1 MSFEAQQIRREI
13 PLAGL
18 TRAHV
23 VLCLLTLA
31 GAWLRLSHL
40 GSKSLWLDEGATVAL
55 ARASWQH
62 FAWVWWHGEANLQTI
77 YFLLMRGWVRFGI
90 SEAWLRLPSALFGI
104 ASIPLIYVVGRK
116 LMASKAALAAA
127 ALLTFSPTHV
137 EYSQEAR
144 SYALA
149 ILLVLLSTYVF
160 VAAVQSGRRR
170 DWVLWTILGVAAFYT
185 HDFAALILVAQ
196 ACSLVFR
203 KNAPWRPAMLG
214 GAIIFLCGLPAI
226 TYIFRASPENLHF
239 LWMPRPTPKELWHLA
254 MFFGGSGA
262 KVAVSAV
269 LWIAGVV
276 AVVRSRRSANRDHF
290 WRAMLIVLWAVV
302 PVVITALVSLP
313 HPMFLQRY
321 MIFSL
326 PATILLAALGMSVLH
341 RGHVGAIFVVVLCAI
356 SVPTIVESYSKP
368 REDWRG
374 ASNAILS
381 SASPGDAVVF
391 FPFYTRI
398 MLDYYRDR
406 YSADA
411 PALQVFAPGYYA
423 GGEDVRALLQ
433 SLNSNPHQFRHV
445 WVAVAGTNAQPAS
458 FDFGD
463 ATILK
468 LQSIYGTPT
477 IRRFSEITVQEYGR

>member
-1 MSFEAQQIRREI
+1 MFADRLR
-13 PLAGL
+13 
-18 TRAHV
+18 RAHG
-23 VLCLLTLA
+23 VLFLLTLI

-40 GSKSLWLDEGATVAL
+40 GSKSFWLDEGATVAL
-55 ARASWQH
+55 ARASWRH

-77 YFLLMRGWVRFGI
+77 YFLLMRGWVHFGI
-90 SEAWLRLPSALFGI
+90 SEVWLRLPSAVFGI
-104 ASIPLIYVVGRK
+104 ASIPLIFVIGRK
-116 LMASKAALAAA
+116 LIGTTPALAAA

-144 SYALA
+144 SYTLA

-160 VAAVQSGRRR
+160 VEAVEGKRRR
-170 DWVLWTILGVAAFYT
+170 DWMLWTLLGVAAFYT
-185 HDFAALILVAQ
+185 HDFAALALAAQ
-196 ACSLVFR
+196 AISLLFR

-214 GAIIFLCGLPAI
+214 GAAVFLCALPGI

-262 KVAVSAV
+262 KIAVSAV
-269 LWIAGVV
+269 LWAAGLIAI
-276 AVVRSRRSANRDHF
+276 ARSRRNANRDDF
-290 WRAMLIVLWAVV
+290 WHAMLIVLWAVV
-302 PVVITALVSLP
+302 PVMITALVSLL

-326 PATILLAALGMSVLH
+326 PATILLAALGMNLLH
-341 RGHVGAIFVVVLCAI
+341 KWHVGAILVVLLCAI
-356 SVPTIVESYSKP
+356 SIPTIVQDYSKP

-406 YSADA
+406 YPGDVSA
-411 PALQVFAPGYYA
+411 LHVFAPGYYS
-423 GGEDVRALLQ
+423 GGEDVRTLLQ
-433 SLNSNPHQFRHV
+433 ALSANPQQFRHV
-445 WVAVAGTNAQPAS
+445 WLVVDGTNAQPSS
-458 FDFGD
+458 FDLGD
-463 ATILK
+463 ATTQK
-468 LQSIYGTPT
+468 LQSIFGSPT
-477 IRRFSEITVQEYGR
+477 IQRFPEITVQEYGH